1 MSFIIKEED
10 LTMTAGRYIT
20 LFGLVFLLQL
30 LVIDTCAADSSINIE
45 SIDKYRATNDW
56 MTNMM

>member
-1 MSFIIKEED
+1 
-10 LTMTAGRYIT
+10 MTAGRYIT